1 MKVLIAVPCFNEF
14 EDIKSTISNL
24 KKINKK
30 INADIC
36 IFDDGSTDKTLL
48 LLQQIK
54 DITIIFTKQNNG
66 LSEVFNRIAHY
77 SKENEYEF
85 TIIFDADN
93 QYPHEEI
100 ESIIKFAKSENSD
113 IVLGVRN
120 FKSNNVFSKT
130 KNRLQILGSLVVSTV
145 LGLRVKDATTGFR
158 LYSSKAMENIYSSN
172 SFSYTI
178 ETLFYA
184 NKMKFKIS
192 EYELVNFFK
201 TRESRLFSNNF
212 EYIKKTLK
220 ILLSSIF
227 LYKPKLFWYLYFIF
241 LLPGLYLCS
250 RFFRNYILFGS
261 YDGNVQSLIVGSLI
275 VTLSTIILVCLLVI
289 SSIKINLLNVQKNN
303 YRPNFNII
311 KT

>member
-1 MKVLIAVPCFNEF
+1 MKILFAVPCFNEF
-14 EDIKSTISNL
+14 KDIKDTISNL

-30 INADIC
+30 IKADIC
-36 IFDDGSTDKTLL
+36 VFDDGSTDKTLEV
-48 LLQQIK
+48 LQKIK
-54 DITIIFTKQNNG
+54 EITIIFTKQNNG

-77 SKENEYEF
+77 SKENEYDF

-100 ESIIKFAKSENSD
+100 DSMLKFAKSENSD

-130 KNRLQILGSLVVSTV
+130 KNRLQILGSLAVSTV
-145 LGLRVKDATTGFR
+145 LGLRIKDATTGFR

-192 EYELVNFFK
+192 EYELVNFYK
-201 TRESRLFSNNF
+201 TRESRLFLNNF
-212 EYIKKTLK
+212 EYIKNTLK
-220 ILLSSIF
+220 ILLNSIF
-227 LYKPKLFWYLYFIF
+227 LYKPKLFSYLYFIF
-241 LLPGLYLCS
+241 LFPGLYLCS
-250 RFFRNYILFGS
+250 RFFRNYFLYGS
-261 YDGNVQSLIVGSLI
+261 YDGNIQSLIIGSLI
-275 VTLSTIILVCLLVI
+275 IILTTLIFVFLQVI
-289 SSIKINLLNVQKNN
+289 SSIKINLLNVQKSN
-303 YRPNFNII
+303 YHPIFN
-311 KT
+311 TLNT

>member
-1 MKVLIAVPCFNEF
+1 MKILFAVPCFNEF
-14 EDIKSTISNL
+14 KDIKDTISNL

-30 INADIC
+30 IKADIC
-36 IFDDGSTDKTLL
+36 VFDDGSTDKTLDV
-48 LLQQIK
+48 LQQIK
-54 DITIIFTKQNNG
+54 EITIIFTKQNNG

-77 SKENEYEF
+77 SKENEYDF

-100 ESIIKFAKSENSD
+100 DSMLKFAKSENSD

-130 KNRLQILGSLVVSTV
+130 KNRLQILGSLAVSTV
-145 LGLRVKDATTGFR
+145 LGLRIKDATTGFR

-184 NKMKFKIS
+184 NKMKFKIC
-192 EYELVNFFK
+192 EYELVNFYK

-212 EYIKKTLK
+212 EYIKNTLK
-220 ILLSSIF
+220 ILLNSIF
-227 LYKPKLFWYLYFIF
+227 LYKPKLFSYLYFIF
-241 LLPGLYLCS
+241 LTPGLYLCS
-250 RFFRNYILFGS
+250 RFFRNYFLYGS
-261 YDGNVQSLIVGSLI
+261 YDGNIQSLIIGSLI
-275 VTLSTIILVCLLVI
+275 IILTTLIFVFLQVI
-289 SSIKINLLNVQKNN
+289 SSIKINLLNVQKSN
-303 YRPNFNII
+303 YHPNFN
-311 KT
+311 KLNT